1 MNQNLT
7 DAIEALDDLGLLV
20 ARYFDIEQTITGG
33 GKYPFLIRF
42 VGRLTT
48 DSERAYASLS
58 RDLKRYK
65 ITPLFLEEKD
75 QQIIQLMPSVV
86 KPKKSN
92 PWINL
97 IFFLLTLVSMLMAGA
112 LYSYQGPEPD
122 STLGYFQLVWGTLAT
137 GIPFAVSLLAILLAH
152 EFGHYLAARYHKTEV
167 TLPYFLPF
175 PFSPFGT
182 LGAFIQLKE
191 PPRNKR
197 VLLDIGI
204 AGPLAGLI
212 VAIPV
217 LLIGLSL
224 SEVSRIPEFLRAG
237 QAYSLEGNSILYL
250 LAKFAVHGQWLPTPA
265 TYGDVSPLLHW
276 LRYVFTGLPSPVGG
290 TDVMLHPIAW
300 AGWAGLLVTAL
311 NLIPAGQL
319 DGGHVLYS
327 LFGKNA
333 RYILPVILVGLGVL
347 GFFWSGWWLW
357 VFLILLMGS
366 AHAQPL
372 DQITK
377 LDTGRVA
384 LAIFGLIVF
393 ILVFIP
399 VPLQIIQGPSA
410 GLAP

>member
-1 MNQNLT
+1 MTDNLT
-7 DAIEALDDLGLLV
+7 ETKDRQEDLSLLV
-20 ARYFDIEQTITGG
+20 ARFYDIEQTIPGG
-33 GKYPFLIRF
+33 GKYPFLVRF
-42 VGRLTT
+42 VGRVTT
-48 DSERAYASLS
+48 DSEKAYAALS
-58 RDLKRYK
+58 QDLKPHK
-65 ITPLFLEEKD
+65 VTPLFVED
-75 QQIIQLMPSVV
+75 RGQQVIQLMPALV

-112 LYSYQGPEPD
+112 LYSYQGPEPAAA
-122 STLGYFQLVWGTLAT
+122 SGYVQLILDNFASGM
-137 GIPFAVSLLAILLAH
+137 PFAVSLLAILLAH

-204 AGPLAGLI
+204 AGPLAGLV

-224 SEVSRIPEFLRAG
+224 SEVSQIPQVLSAG
-237 QAYSLEGNSILYL
+237 QGFSLEGNSILYL
-250 LAKFAVHGQWLPTPA
+250 LSKYIVHGQWLPSPASFDGTPP
-265 TYGDVSPLLHW
+265 YLYW
-276 LRYVFTGLPSPVGG
+276 LRFFFTGRPAPIGG
-290 TDVMLHPIAW
+290 MDVMLHPVAW

-333 RYILPVILVGLGVL
+333 RYILPLVLIGLGIL

-357 VFLILLMGS
+357 VFLIVMLGS
-366 AHAQPL
+366 SHAQPL

-377 LDTGRVA
+377 LDHGRAV

-393 ILVFIP
+393 ILVFVP
-399 VPLQIIQGPSA
+399 VPLQIIQ
-410 GLAP
+410 

>member
-1 MNQNLT
+1 LT
-7 DAIEALDDLGLLV
+7 A
-20 ARYFDIEQTITGG
+20 
-33 GKYPFLIRF
+33 
-42 VGRLTT
+42 
-48 DSERAYASLS
+48 DSERAYAALS

-65 ITPLFLEEKD
+65 VTPLFLEEKG
-75 QQIIQLMPSVV
+75 QQVIQLMPALA

-97 IFFLLTLVSMLMAGA
+97 IVFLLTLASMLMAGA
-112 LYSYQGPEPD
+112 LYSYQGPEPEG
-122 STLGYFQLVWGTLAT
+122 TLGYFQLVWQNLGS
-137 GIPFAVSLLAILLAH
+137 GVPFAVSLLAILLAH

-204 AGPLAGLI
+204 AGPLAGLV
-212 VAIPV
+212 VAIPI

-224 SEVSRIPEFLRAG
+224 SEVSQIPEFLRAG
-237 QAYSLEGNSILYL
+237 QAYSLEGNSVLYL
-250 LAKFAVHGQWLPTPA
+250 LAKFVVHGQWLPSPA
-265 TYGDVSPLLHW
+265 SYGSVSPILFW
-276 LRYVFTGLPSPVGG
+276 LRYMFTGLPSPIGG
-290 TDVMLHPIAW
+290 MDVMLHSVAW

-319 DGGHVLYS
+319 DGGHVLFS

-333 RYILPVILVGLGVL
+333 RFVLPFVLIGLGVL
-347 GFFWSGWWLW
+347 GFFWQGWWLW
-357 VFLILLMGS
+357 VFLILMMGGS
-366 AHAQPL
+366 HAQPL

-377 LDTGRVA
+377 LDAGRKA

-393 ILVFIP
+393 ILVFVP

-410 GLAP
+410 GLIP

>member
-1 MNQNLT
+1 MTENIA
-7 DAIEALDDLGLLV
+7 DAFEVQDELSSLV
-20 ARYFDIEQTITGG
+20 ARYFDIEQTIMGG
-33 GKYPFLIRF
+33 GKYPFLVRF
-42 VGRLTT
+42 VGRLTAE
-48 DSERAYASLS
+48 SEAAYASLS

-65 ITPLFLEEKD
+65 VTPLFLEEKG
-75 QQIIQLMPSVV
+75 QQAIQLMPSLV

-92 PWINL
+92 PWVNL
-97 IFFLLTLVSMLMAGA
+97 IFFVLTLVSMLMAGA

-122 STLGYFQLVWGTLAT
+122 GIAGYFQLIANNLTS
-137 GIPFAVSLLAILLAH
+137 GIPFAVSLLSILLAH

-204 AGPLAGLI
+204 AGPLAGLVI
-212 VAIPV
+212 AIPV
-217 LLIGLSL
+217 LLLGLSL
-224 SEVSRIPEFLRAG
+224 SEVSRIPAVVPEG
-237 QAYSLEGNSILYL
+237 QAFSLEGNSILYL
-250 LAKFAVHGQWLPTPA
+250 LAKFMVHGQWLPSPA
-265 TYGDVSPLLHW
+265 SFGNVSPILYW
-276 LRYVFTGLPSPVGG
+276 VRYVFTGLPTPIGG
-290 TDVMLHPIAW
+290 MDVMLHPIAW

-327 LFGKNA
+327 LFGKNV
-333 RYILPVILVGLGVL
+333 RTILPIILVGLGVL
-347 GFFWSGWWLW
+347 GFFWQGWWLW
-357 VFLILLMGS
+357 VFLILLLGS
-366 AHAQPL
+366 SHAQPL

-377 LDTGRVA
+377 LDQSRQA

-393 ILVFIP
+393 ILVFVP
-399 VPLQIIQGPSA
+399 VPLQIIESVSIAFVP
-410 GLAP
+410 